1 MGGPEAKL
9 EVSEGVEGVL
19 KVVASVTPENTG
31 QFLNY
36 KGEQLPW

>member
-1 MGGPEAKL
+1 MGGPDAKV

-31 QFLNY
+31 QFLDY
-36 KGEQLPW
+36 TGKQLLW

>member
-1 MGGPEAKL
+1 MGGPDAKL

-19 KVVASVTPENTG
+19 KVVASVTPEHSG
-31 QFLNY
+31 QFLSY